1 MTTVLASTDAVP
13 ELVDVLDRRR
23 AQGLDT
29 YDEWWEGVY
38 RIVTGPT
45 PEHGRIGLVVAAPVN
60 VGLDKDGRAR
70 SGHRGVP
77 RVDRAGRPL
86 RSSGPPSSWSRLA
99 PPPGH
104 PGTRTGARRF
114 CPATSGPA
122 RSSSST
128 PRWGAKEYLEVDS
141 RTRTVRLLRHDVEQ
155 DKWEMATKSAV
166 LPFRLNDDELIADDG
181 GQYRIDWPRDPA

>member
-45 PEHGRIGLVVAAPVN
+45 PEHGRIAGRLFAFLDALAAELGLFVAAPVN
-60 VGLDKDGRAR
+60 VGLDKDDAR
-70 SGHRGVP
+70 VPDIGVFIESTERTSAAFLRTAELVVEVLSGHE
-77 RVDRAGRPL
+77 RPGEKL
-86 RSSGPPSSWSRLA
+86 EFYA
-99 PPPGH
+99 
-104 PGTRTGARRF
+104 
-114 CPATSGPA
+114 
-122 RSSSST
+122 
-128 PRWGAKEYLEVDS
+128 RWGAKEYLEVDS